1 LNAANEEITMAFMIY
16 CLDKP
21 DHLEVRMA
29 NRPTHVEHLIAH
41 EAHLIT
47 AGPLLDGERMIGSLL
62 VVDFA
67 DRKDVDAFVAADP
80 YSKAGLFQSVTIK
93 PYKNVFP
100 RAK

>member
-1 LNAANEEITMAFMIY
+1 MAFMIY

-29 NRPTHVEHLIAH
+29 NRPAHVEHLIAH
-41 EAHLIT
+41 EKQLVT
-47 AGPLLDGERMIGSLL
+47 GGPLLEGERMIGSLL

-67 DRKDVDAFVAADP
+67 TRAEVDVFLAADP
-80 YSKAGLFQSVTIK
+80 YSQAGLFQSVTVT

-100 RAK
+100 RAQ

>member
-1 LNAANEEITMAFMIY
+1 MAFMIY

-21 DHLEVRMA
+21 DHLETRMA
-29 NRPTHVEHLIAH
+29 NRPAHVEHLIAH

-47 AGPLLDGERMIGSLL
+47 AGPLLEGEKMMGSLL

-67 DRKDVDAFVAADP
+67 TRAEVDAFLAADP
-80 YSKAGLFQSVTIK
+80 YTKAGLFQSVMVT

>member
-1 LNAANEEITMAFMIY
+1 MAFMIY

-29 NRPTHVEHLIAH
+29 NRPAHVEHLIAH
-41 EAHLIT
+41 ESHLIT
-47 AGPLLDGERMIGSLL
+47 GGPLLDGDKMVGSLL

-67 DRKDVDAFVAADP
+67 TKAEVDTFLAADP
-80 YSKAGLFQSVTIK
+80 YTKAGLFQSVTVTS
-93 PYKNVFP
+93 YKNVFP

>member
-1 LNAANEEITMAFMIY
+1 MAFMIY

-21 DHLEVRMA
+21 DHLETRMA
-29 NRPTHVEHLIAH
+29 NRPAHVDHLIAH
-41 EAHLIT
+41 EAHLVT

-67 DRKDVDAFVAADP
+67 TRPEVDAFLAADP
-80 YSKAGLFQSVTIK
+80 YSKAGLFQSVTVR
-93 PYKNVFP
+93 PYKNAFP

>member
-1 LNAANEEITMAFMIY
+1 MAFMIY

-21 DHLEVRMA
+21 DHLETRMA
-29 NRPTHVEHLIAH
+29 NRPAHVDHLIAH

-47 AGPLLDGERMIGSLL
+47 GGPLLEGEKMIGSLL

-67 DRKDVDAFVAADP
+67 TRAEVDTFLAADP
-80 YSKAGLFQSVTIK
+80 YTRAGLFQSVTVK

>member
-1 LNAANEEITMAFMIY
+1 MAFMIY

-21 DHLEVRMA
+21 DHLETRMT
-29 NRPTHVEHLIAH
+29 NRPAHVDHLIAH

-47 AGPLLDGERMIGSLL
+47 GGPLLEGEKMIGSLL

-67 DRKDVDAFVAADP
+67 TRAEVDTFLAADP
-80 YSKAGLFQSVTIK
+80 YTRAGLFQSVTVK